1 MNIKNFKKFAEDLD
15 LASKAQALA
24 STPEGR
30 AKVEEFRKAVNN
42 FSHNNYIMNALATNQ
57 NIDESTNPLKSAF
70 YTFVG
75 NPANQAKT
83 WLVELG
89 QGNKSKINKMLA
101 EHPELAYYSSGL
113 TQYGR
118 PEAMHI
124 NDELKYVPIS
134 SKPYLEGKNL
144 QGTIKNMGDEITRNG
159 ISGTIDTVGNI
170 ATVVAPGIG
179 GAAVKGVGLGSK
191 AVNLTANAGKGIAWM
206 SQTPYPV
213 IQGLKAAP
221 AIVKDIKSGTLMANK
236 WKNLGRSAL
245 LGISASTA
253 NNMVDEYNRATAKDN
268 LFNRFNK
275 VNPMVDIYK
284 DWDNA
289 SEKNQNTVHNFLAKN
304 FGLKSQG
311 PLHKNQFSPMQEKY
325 LAELTSNSLQH

>member
-1 MNIKNFKKFAEDLD
+1 MNISNFKKFAED

-42 FSHNNYIMNALATNQ
+42 FAHNNYIMNALATNQ

-134 SKPYLEGKNL
+134 SRPYLEGKNL

-159 ISGTIDTVGNI
+159 IDGTIDTVGNV
-170 ATVVAPGIG
+170 ATVIAPGVG
-179 GAAVKGVGLGSK
+179 GAAVKGVGLGAKALGLSSK
-191 AVNLTANAGKGIAWM
+191 VGKGVAWM

-221 AIVKDIKSGTLMANK
+221 AIVKDIKSGTLIANK
-236 WKNLGRSAL
+236 GKNLGRAAL
-245 LGISASTA
+245 LGISAYTTDNMA
-253 NNMVDEYNRATAKDN
+253 NDYNRATVKDN

-275 VNPMVDIYK
+275 VNSNVDIYK
-284 DWDNA
+284 DWDSA
-289 SEKNQNTVHNFLAKN
+289 FEKNQNAVHNFLAKN

-311 PLHKNQFSPMQEKY
+311 PLYKNQFSPMQEKY

>member
-1 MNIKNFKKFAEDLD
+1 MNISNFKKFAED

-57 NIDESTNPLKSAF
+57 NIDESTNPLISAF

-113 TQYGR
+113 TRYGR
-118 PEAMHI
+118 PETMHL
-124 NDELKYVPIS
+124 NDELKYVPKS
-134 SKPYLEGKNL
+134 SKTYLEDKDL
-144 QGTIKNMGDEITRNG
+144 QDTISNMGSEITTNG
-159 ISGTIDTVGNI
+159 LMGAANTAGLVLS
-170 ATVVAPGIG
+170 PGIG
-179 GAAVKGVGLGSK
+179 GTAGKVIAPTIRAATIASKGNKLRAAVSAGTNATKGLSKWDKTKLVGGTSLG
-191 AVNLTANAGKGIAWM
+191 ALGVAG
-206 SQTPYPV
+206 
-213 IQGLKAAP
+213 
-221 AIVKDIKSGTLMANK
+221 MADNY
-236 WKNLGRSAL
+236 S
-245 LGISASTA
+245 
-253 NNMVDEYNRATAKDN
+253 RATAKDN

-275 VNPMVDIYK
+275 ANPEVDINK
-284 DWDNA
+284 EWDNA
-289 SEKNQNTVHNFLAKN
+289 SDEQQRLAKFFLLKN
-304 FGLKSQG
+304 FGTKAQG
-311 PLHKNQFSPMQEKY
+311 PTHRKQYSPAQEKY
-325 LAELTSNSLQH
+325 LAKLTSKILNP